1 MGLLSD
7 DAKPIYQDRPSTLR
21 GEDLPS
27 VMEDDRW
34 LSKTGPGMLTSI
46 DANHMIF
53 PFQAHLDQAHI
64 VLFLEWPQRQSRT
77 EDGRCFDTDKHR
89 KTRRLV
95 FVRLVD
101 QSKGPAT
108 EHLAFDQPQL
118 RRRRPVW
125 EEPPSPSH
133 DVGHN

>member
-1 MGLLSD
+1 MLLSTTQTGGR
-7 DAKPIYQDRPSTLR
+7 KQHERR
-21 GEDLPS
+21 GES
-27 VMEDDRW
+27 E
-34 LSKTGPGMLTSI
+34 
-46 DANHMIF
+46 NHR
-53 PFQAHLDQAHI
+53 PKPAKL
-64 VLFLEWPQRQSRT
+64 LF
-77 EDGRCFDTDKHR
+77 
-89 KTRRLV
+89 

-108 EHLAFDQPQL
+108 EHLAAHKPQL